1 MYRASV
7 AAAMLLAA
15 LPAAA
20 REKNDVV
27 ILLNG
32 DHLTGEVKGME
43 RGKLDFN
50 TDDAGRLSIEWDKV
64 TRVTSAHQYEAELT
78 SGERLYGTLSSPA
91 DRELAIGA
99 LPMPDVVSM
108 KDVVQLVPMDEA
120 FVNRVRAIFDL
131 GFTLAKSN
139 WAMTL
144 STSGE
149 FSYRAEDLGAKL
161 AFDGYFQDD
170 KSNVAVSRWTVA
182 LQGDWYFRNRWR
194 ALIGVQAERN
204 DELQLLLRATVA
216 PGVAYSVVRNGWTE
230 LWLTGGLAGSRET
243 YSTTDPVD
251 PTSSYALDPTYTID
265 ALLVASWDAF
275 RYDTPKLDMNATLAL
290 YPGLSDFG
298 RLRGTVTVKVKYEI
312 FKDFNVGVA
321 FSDTF
326 DTRPPEGAPN
336 NDFITSLTI
345 GWSYR
350 R

>member
-1 MYRASV
+1 MVLRTLL
-7 AAAMLLAA
+7 AAAILLAA

-20 REKNDVV
+20 RDKTDVV
-27 ILLNG
+27 ILPNG
-32 DHLTGEVKGME
+32 DHLTGEIKGMA

-64 TRVTSAHQYEAELT
+64 QRVTSVHLYEAELT

-91 DRELAIGA
+91 DGVLAVGSPPTQEIVGITE
-99 LPMPDVVSM
+99 
-108 KDVVQLVPMDEA
+108 VVQVVPMDEA

-139 WAMTL
+139 WASTL

-149 FSYRAEDLGAKL
+149 FGYRAEMLGATLK
-161 AFDGYFQDD
+161 FDGYFQDAE
-170 KSNVAVSRWTVA
+170 NIVAVSRWSA
-182 LQGDWYFRNRWR
+182 SLQGDWYFRDRWR
-194 ALIGVQAERN
+194 ALVGVQGERN

-216 PGVAYSVVRNGWTE
+216 TGVAHSVIRNGWTE
-230 LWLTGGLAGSRET
+230 IWITGGLAGSRES
-243 YSTTDPVD
+243 YVNTDPSFV
-251 PTSSYALDPTYTID
+251 LD
-265 ALLVASWDAF
+265 ALLVGSWDAF
-275 RYDTPKLDMNATLAL
+275 RYDTPKLDSNVSLAL
-290 YPGLSDFG
+290 LPGLSDLG
-298 RLRGTVTVKVKYEI
+298 RLRGTLTVKVRYEI

-326 DTRPPEGAPN
+326 DTRPPDPDAPK